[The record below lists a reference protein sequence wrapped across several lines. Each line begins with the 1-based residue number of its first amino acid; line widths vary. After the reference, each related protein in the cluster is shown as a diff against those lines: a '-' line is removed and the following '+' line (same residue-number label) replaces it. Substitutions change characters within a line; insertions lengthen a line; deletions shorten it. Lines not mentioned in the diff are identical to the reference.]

1 MEPFRQQPR
10 ESGCVCMNF
19 RQLKLFLVQLAEKEN
34 QKLLEKK
41 RQQEEEERQELELQ
55 RHLEAERRQIEDE
68 RRRVQEKKVT
78 IAIIYHTC
86 KRYHCSKLAS
96 GGIIIIIQF
105 HVEFRRQKNDD

>member
-1 MEPFRQQPR
+1 
-10 ESGCVCMNF
+10 MNF

-55 RHLEAERRQIEDE
+55 RHLEAERRQIEEE

-78 IAIIYHTC
+78 IAISCMH
-86 KRYHCSKLAS
+86 YHCSKIAS
-96 GGIIIIIQF
+96 GEAALLLLRIIKF

>member
-1 MEPFRQQPR
+1 
-10 ESGCVCMNF
+10 MNF

-55 RHLEAERRQIEDE
+55 RHLEAERRQIEEE

-78 IAIIYHTC
+78 SYHTC
-86 KRYHCSKLAS
+86 KRSLFKTCFR
-96 GGIIIIIQF
+96 GGSSIIITYY
-105 HVEFRRQKNDD
+105 